1 MNVFRIRLSLQEK
14 REVLVAAGQLALIAA
29 DGAAQSAISCL
40 AVLVVPYEHRIV
52 VICRL
57 KEQLVIQAITDNNR
71 VNSSALQV
79 FLHAVRCFGQLRHQ
93 QFRVFSFLL
102 AIENGRLFCLPSEN
116 DLCCL
121 RERDALHLDEIVQR
135 RSAANAL

>member
-1 MNVFRIRLSLQEK
+1 M
-14 REVLVAAGQLALIAA
+14 LIAA
-29 DGAAQSAISCL
+29 DQFAFVAADSAAQSAISRF

-93 QFRVFSFLL
+93 QIRMLSFLL

-116 DLCCL
+116 NFYGL

-135 RSAANAL
+135 